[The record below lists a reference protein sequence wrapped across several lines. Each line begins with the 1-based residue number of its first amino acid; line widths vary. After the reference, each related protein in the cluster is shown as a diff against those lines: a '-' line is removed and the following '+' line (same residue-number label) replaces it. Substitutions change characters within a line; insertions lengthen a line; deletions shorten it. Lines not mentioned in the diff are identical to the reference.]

1 MRLKGRKNFSRVFE
15 TGGKS
20 ATRSL
25 VMWNAAPPGG
35 DRSPETRIK
44 TALPAVGATSAA
56 SGRRMGLAVSRKA
69 GGAVRRN
76 RIKRVLREAY
86 RLNRFQ
92 LKDGADFIIY
102 PKAGCGIDSLAGA
115 QKELLQAWE
124 RAGLLRSPGAEPRR
138 NGKA

>member
-15 TGGKS
+15 TGDKS
-20 ATRSL
+20 ATKSL

-35 DRSPETRIK
+35 DTSPED
-44 TALPAVGATSAA
+44 
-56 SGRRMGLAVSRKA
+56 RRMGLAVSRKA

-115 QKELLQAWE
+115 QKELLRAWE
-124 RAGLLRSPGAEPRR
+124 RAGLLRDPGTGPLR

>member
-15 TGGKS
+15 TGEKT

-25 VMWNAAPPGG
+25 VMWNSATPDG
-35 DRSPETRIK
+35 D
-44 TALPAVGATSAA
+44 PAIE
-56 SGRRMGLAVSRKA
+56 GRRMGLAVSRKA

-76 RIKRVLREAY
+76 RIKRVMREAY
-86 RLNRFQ
+86 RLNRFR
-92 LKDGADFIIY
+92 LKDGAWFIIY

-115 QKELLQAWE
+115 QTELLQAWE
-124 RAGLLRSPGAEPRR
+124 RAGLLPGPGAEPRR

>member
-20 ATRSL
+20 ATKSL
-25 VMWNAAPPGG
+25 VMWSVAPDGDPAPG
-35 DRSPETRIK
+35 
-44 TALPAVGATSAA
+44 
-56 SGRRMGLAVSRKA
+56 GRRMGLAVSRKA

-86 RLNRFQ
+86 RLNRFH

-102 PKAGCGIDSLAGA
+102 PKAGCGMDSLAGA

-124 RAGLLRSPGAEPRR
+124 RAGLLRGPGAEPRR

>member
-15 TGGKS
+15 TGDKS
-20 ATRSL
+20 ATKSL

-35 DRSPETRIK
+35 DTSPED
-44 TALPAVGATSAA
+44 
-56 SGRRMGLAVSRKA
+56 RRMGLAVSRKA

-124 RAGLLRSPGAEPRR
+124 RAGLLRDPGTGPRR